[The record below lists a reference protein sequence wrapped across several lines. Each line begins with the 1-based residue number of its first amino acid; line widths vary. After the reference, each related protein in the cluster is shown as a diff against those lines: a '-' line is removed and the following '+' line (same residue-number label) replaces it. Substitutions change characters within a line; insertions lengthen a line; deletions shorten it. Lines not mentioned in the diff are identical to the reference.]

1 MLNTDEIKFIF
12 VTTQNSI
19 QDSKGKNFVDSFN
32 HFAKIFE
39 NVSSLKNSVAICITK
54 TDSFI
59 KKEIMCKL
67 INELLKFNNLFSEE
81 AKKLIE

>member
-32 HFAKIFE
+32 HFSKIFD
-39 NVSSLKNSVAICITK
+39 NVNSLLNCVAICITK
-54 TDSFI
+54 TESFM
-59 KKEIMCKL
+59 KKEIMSKL
-67 INELLKFNNLFSEE
+67 INDLAESNNLFSKE
-81 AKKLIE
+81 AK